1 MSTYLTSTLLPQSID
16 LLAALRR
23 GDKRITLPGLKGST
37 AAYVIAELMR
47 SQPKKLLVIT
57 VDQDSA
63 DEFRRELT
71 FFAPPE
77 AAPLV
82 FPAWDCQPC
91 SPASPHPDISG
102 ARLDTLFRLQNDL
115 ARVVILPVAAA
126 LQRVLPRRTFS
137 EASCYLVAGEEF
149 ERDDLLARL
158 VKMGYANVPLVEDRG
173 TFAVR
178 GGILDIFPPN
188 LATPVRIEFFGD
200 TVETIRAFD
209 PLTQRS
215 LQPVEELVL
224 LPSREILLTDEVLAD
239 IAPRLKQCCDDLD
252 IGADRR
258 RTCLSDLQ
266 NAVYFHGVEYLQP
279 LLHPGLETIFDYAP
293 GCLLVMHDP
302 EAIREAMAAFS
313 EEISAGVAKGR
324 AAALPHSP
332 PGELF
337 LDEAAFNASVAGHSR
352 LELSGLTLDG
362 GAETNSISIPCRDN
376 SDLRVTVSKETSHA
390 LSPLS
395 HNLREW
401 LNYGQRVLIVCH
413 QRPQAERLLELLAPY
428 GLSCTISE
436 ASFSETIATPNSTN
450 VTLLMGDISRG
461 FRLTDARLVLIAEEE
476 LFGKRVRRRGISE
489 VRKKQ
494 ILSSLAEL
502 KPGDF
507 MVHIDHGIGRYHGLQ
522 HISVGGGAGDFLLL
536 EYAGGD
542 KLYLPVDRL
551 GLVQRYVG
559 PEGSQPGLD
568 KLGGSG
574 WEKSKGKARKN
585 IEELA
590 GELLEI
596 YARRQVCEGFSFS
609 PPDEMYR
616 EFEASF
622 AWEETPDQL
631 SAIQDVLAD
640 MQHSRPMDRLVRGD
654 VGYGKTEVA
663 LRGAV
668 KAALDGKQIGVLV
681 PTTIL
686 AQQHYETFH
695 ERLKDYP
702 ITVEVLSRFRTPKEQ
717 KDILEQLKTG
727 AIDIIIG
734 THRLL
739 QKDVSFKDLGLL
751 IIYEEQRFGVKDKE
765 RLKSFRAMVDVI
777 TLTATPIPR
786 TLYMSMMGIRD
797 LSIIDT
803 PPVDRLAVKTFVAR
817 FSEDLI
823 REAVMRELRRGGQV
837 FFVHNRVQTIAKRAE
852 LLAQL
857 VPEAKIAVGHGQM
870 GEHELEKVML
880 GFMHG
885 ETNLLLCT
893 TIIESGLDIPNANT
907 LIVDHADKFGLS
919 QLYQL
924 RGRVGRS
931 TQRGYAYLLIQGES
945 SITSDARERLR
956 ILQEISEL
964 GAGFRIATHD
974 MEIRGAGDMLG
985 NRQTGTVTEI
995 GFELYNQMLEE
1006 TICRM
1011 RGEEMAERVEPEI
1024 NLKVPAFI
1032 PEAYVKDTNQRLVIY
1047 KKLTQAESSEDVI
1060 DVQNEVSD
1068 RFGTYPLATA
1078 YLFETMKLR
1087 VLLKRLLV
1095 RQIDFDG
1102 RNVIISFH
1110 PRTPAP
1116 PDLIIAMIKSEP
1128 KKYQFTPDY
1137 KLVCALKETSFEEIL
1152 ETSKSVL
1159 QRLLPAE
1166 AAGQG

>member
-1 MSTYLTSTLLPQSID
+1 MSSLIPQTID
-16 LLAALRR
+16 ILAALRR
-23 GDKRITLPGLKGST
+23 GERKVTARGLKGS
-37 AAYVIAELMR
+37 APALLVAELAEAGLE
-47 SQPKKLLVIT
+47 SAVIILPT
-57 VDQDSA
+57 QEA
-63 DEFRRELT
+63 AEEFCRELG
-71 FFAPPE
+71 FFTGGN
-77 AAPLV
+77 LGITL
-82 FPAWDCQPC
+82 FQAWDCAPF
-91 SPASPHPDISG
+91 SASSPHPDVTG
-102 ARLDTLFRLQNDL
+102 ARLDALFRLQNRL
-115 ARVVILPVAAA
+115 SRITVIPVAAA
-126 LQRVLPRRTFS
+126 LQRVLPRKTLND
-137 EASCYLVAGEEF
+137 ASCYLLAGEDF
-149 ERDDLLARL
+149 ERDELLARL
-158 VKMGYANVPLVEDRG
+158 IRIGYANVPLVEDRG

-188 LATPVRIEFFGD
+188 LTTPVRIEFFGD

-215 LQPVEELVL
+215 LQPIEELML
-224 LPSREILLTDEVLAD
+224 LPSRELILSDELLAD
-239 IAPRLKQCCDDLD
+239 ISPRLKKVCDDLD
-252 IGADRR
+252 IPANRR
-258 RTCLSDLQ
+258 RTILEDLQ
-266 NAVYFHGVEYLQP
+266 NAVYFQGIDFLQP
-279 LLHPGLETIFDYAP
+279 LLHPNLETFFDYIP
-293 GCLLVMHDP
+293 SNTPLMMLDP
-302 EAIREAMAAFS
+302 DAINYSAIS
-313 EEISAGVAKGR
+313 VYEEIEAGVTK
-324 AAALPHSP
+324 AAVGGMPHSP
-332 PGELF
+332 VKELF
-337 LDEAAFNASVAGHSR
+337 LDET
-352 LELSGLTLDG
+352 ELSSIIKNRTVIELPDFLTE
-362 GAETNSISIPCRDN
+362 AFIENSTFNVDCQNN
-376 SDLRVTVSKETSHA
+376 SDLRITVSKESSHA
-390 LSPLS
+390 LAPFADT
-395 HNLREW
+395 LRKW
-401 LNYGQRVLIVCH
+401 LDSGEQVSIVCH
-413 QRPQAERLLELLAPY
+413 QHPQAERLKDLLTPY
-428 GLSCTISE
+428 KIPCFISE
-436 ASFSETIATPNSTN
+436 HGFQEQLGRKEFLSSVLI
-450 VTLLMGDISRG
+450 VTGDMSRG
-461 FRLTDARLVLIAEEE
+461 FRLNSSRFTLIAEEE

-494 ILSSLAEL
+494 LLASLAEL
-502 KPGDF
+502 KPGDY
-507 MVHIDHGIGRYHGLQ
+507 MVHIDHGIGLYRGLQ
-522 HISVGGGAGDFLLL
+522 HISVGNTAGDFLLI
-536 EYAGGD
+536 EYAGSD
-542 KLYLPVDRL
+542 KLFLPVDRL
-551 GLVQRYVG
+551 GLVQPYIG
-559 PEGSQPGLD
+559 PEGSHPSLD
-568 KLGGSG
+568 KLGGVS

-596 YARRQVCEGFSFS
+596 YARRQLSEGFSFS

-640 MQHSRPMDRLVRGD
+640 MQHSKPMDRLVCGD

-663 LRGAV
+663 LRGAF
-668 KAALDGKQIGVLV
+668 KSALDGKQVGILV

-686 AQQHYETFH
+686 AQQHYETFR

-702 ITVEVLSRFRTPKEQ
+702 VTVEVLSRFRTAKEQ
-717 KDILEQLKTG
+717 KDILERLKKG
-727 AIDIIIG
+727 DIDIIIG

-739 QKDVSFKDLGLL
+739 QKDVAFKDLGLM
-751 IIYEEQRFGVKDKE
+751 IIDEEQRFGVKDKE
-765 RLKSFRAMVDVI
+765 SLKSFRAVVDVM

-803 PPVDRLAVKTFVAR
+803 PPVDRLAVKTVVSR

-837 FFVHNRVQTIAKRAE
+837 FFVHNRVQTIGKRAE

-857 VPEAKIAVGHGQM
+857 IPEAKIAVGHGQM

-931 TQRGYAYLLIQGES
+931 TQRGYTYLLIPGEAAIS
-945 SITSDARERLR
+945 SDARERLR
-956 ILQEISEL
+956 VLQEISEL

-985 NRQTGTVTEI
+985 NRQSGTVTEI

-1006 TICRM
+1006 TIAKM
-1011 RGEEMAERVEPEI
+1011 RGEESVERVEPEI

-1032 PEAYVKDTNQRLVIY
+1032 PENYVREAGQRLVIY
-1047 KKLTQAESSEDVI
+1047 KKLTQAESEDDVL
-1060 DVQNEVSD
+1060 DVQNEVID
-1068 RFGTYPLATA
+1068 RFGKYPLATS
-1078 YLFETMKLR
+1078 YLFEIMKLR
-1087 VLLKRLLV
+1087 ILLKQLIV

-1102 RNVIISFH
+1102 KAVVISFH
-1110 PRTPAP
+1110 PRTPAK
-1116 PDLIIAMIKSEP
+1116 PDTIISMMRSEP

-1137 KLVCALKETSFEEIL
+1137 KLVCTMKDTSFEEIL
-1152 ETSKSVL
+1152 DTAKSVL
-1159 QRLLPAE
+1159 KRLMP
-1166 AAGQG
+1166 G